1 MQWYYERD
9 GQQVGPVSQT
19 EMVRLIVHRRIFPQT
34 LVWHPTFGDEW
45 RPASKAGLVA
55 PSAGVKIL
63 FSTGK
68 RPEAGPTPSQ
78 EAGKTKI
85 SSLWAWLMLVPG
97 VLDLVLLLAG
107 QRSHW
112 AITPG
117 RPLTGICIY
126 IILFLTIFK
135 DRQTLA
141 RGGVK
146 PPSFWWWLFLPGYF
160 WCRRKVM
167 KRGIGLFICCLFL
180 GFLEASIL
188 LSDPPPGFEMIL
200 SQKQVEKPVA
210 TTPPPQAAPEAP
222 QQAQP
227 APETEKGPADGDDG
241 SSSDTSPSEEQVQL

>member
-19 EMVRLIVHRRIFPQT
+19 EMVRLIVHRRIRPQT
-34 LVWHPTFGDEW
+34 LVWHPAFGDEW

-63 FSTGK
+63 FSTSK
-68 RPEAGPTPSQ
+68 QQDAGQ
-78 EAGKTKI
+78 ALQKEAGKAEV

-97 VLDLVLLLAG
+97 VLDLFLLLAG
-107 QRSHW
+107 QRTHW

-126 IILFLTIFK
+126 AILFLTIFK
-135 DRQTLA
+135 DRQMLA

-146 PPSFWWWLFLPGYF
+146 APSFWWWLFLPGYF

-167 KRGIGLFICCLFL
+167 HRGISLFVACLFL
-180 GFLEASIL
+180 GFLEAAIL
-188 LSDPPPGFEMIL
+188 LSSPPPGFETIL
-200 SQKQVEKPVA
+200 SQKQVDSPVA
-210 TTPPPQAAPEAP
+210 SAPQATPEAP
-222 QQAQP
+222 GKTQSK
-227 APETEKGPADGDDG
+227 PETGGEAPAGGDG
-241 SSSDTSPSEEQVQL
+241 SSSDASPSEEQVQL